1 MKFARLTQLIII
13 VSFMLT
19 GCVNL
24 APDYVQPS
32 APVAATWSTEQIG
45 DAPAASVKTISVDQI
60 GWKEFYGD
68 KRLNKLIELALNN
81 NRNLR
86 QSALA
91 VESARAQFRIA
102 RADTLPAVNAVGS
115 NSLLRTSG
123 QASRTYS
130 ATLGISAFEL
140 DFFGRLNNLR
150 DQALETY
157 LSFEE
162 SLRSMRITLVAEVA
176 TAYFTL
182 AADQQSLRLAERTLE
197 SQQKSL
203 DLTLKTFEIGT
214 ASGLDVATA
223 QTSVD
228 TARADIAIA
237 RTQVAQD
244 INALTL
250 LIGQPIDPALVT
262 NSDSQISDPL
272 APLIQTISPVA
283 DAPSE
288 LLQRRP
294 DILAAERSLRAANAS
309 IGAARAA
316 RFPNII
322 LTTSAGTTSGEL
334 SDLFSGGS
342 GLWSFNPS
350 ISLPIFDSGSRKA
363 NVRIAELTHD
373 TALAEYELAI
383 QTAFREVS
391 DALSEQSNIQELIAA
406 RLSLLKANEKI
417 FRLTEASFR
426 SGLESSL
433 LVLTAQQS
441 HTIAQQDMISAR
453 LTEALNWVTLY
464 RVLGGGW
471 K

>member
-1 MKFARLTQLIII
+1 MKIIRLTLIAATLGF
-13 VSFMLT
+13 VLS
-19 GCVNL
+19 GCVNF
-24 APDYVQPS
+24 APKYTQPS
-32 APVAATWSTEQIG
+32 APIADAWPSEQSGESATTPI
-45 DAPAASVKTISVDQI
+45 DQL

-68 KRLNKLIELALNN
+68 KRLQQLIELALNS
-81 NRNLR
+81 NRSLR

-102 RADTLPAVNAVGS
+102 RADTLPAVDA
-115 NSLLRTSG
+115 NSGGTLVRSDSETSR
-123 QASRTYS
+123 SYNVS
-130 ATLGISAFEL
+130 LGVSAFEL
-140 DFFGRLNNLR
+140 DFFGRLSNLR

-157 LSFEE
+157 LSNEE
-162 SLRSMRITLVAEVA
+162 TLRSMRITLVAEVA
-176 TAYFTL
+176 TAYYTL
-182 AADQQSLRLAERTLE
+182 AADQRNLRLAERTLS

-203 DLTLKTFEIGT
+203 DLTQKTFQAGA

-250 LIGQPIDPALVT
+250 LVGQPIEPTLLADNGLNV
-262 NSDSQISDPL
+262 SDPL
-272 APLIQTISPVA
+272 ASLIHTIGPVA
-283 DAPSE
+283 QAPSE

-294 DILAAERSLRAANAS
+294 DVLAAERTLRAANAN

-316 RFPNII
+316 RFPSIT
-322 LTTSAGTTSGEL
+322 LTTSAGTASNQL
-334 SDLFSGGS
+334 SDLFGS
-342 GLWSFNPS
+342 GTGLWTFAPS
-350 ISLPIFDSGSRKA
+350 VSLPIFDAGSRKA
-363 NVRIAELTHD
+363 NVRVAQVSRDI
-373 TALAEYELAI
+373 ALAQYEAAI

-391 DALSEQSNIQELIAA
+391 DALSEQSNIQ
-406 RLSLLKANEKI
+406 SLLSARKSLLEANEKI
-417 FRLTEASFR
+417 YRLTEASFR

-433 LVLTAQQS
+433 LVLTAQRS
-441 HTIAQQDMISAR
+441 HNIAEQEMIAAR

-471 K
+471 QS